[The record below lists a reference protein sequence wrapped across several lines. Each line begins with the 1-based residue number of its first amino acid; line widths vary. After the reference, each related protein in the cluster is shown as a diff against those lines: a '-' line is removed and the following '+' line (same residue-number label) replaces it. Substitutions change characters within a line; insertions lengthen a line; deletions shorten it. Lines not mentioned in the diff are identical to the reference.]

1 MKIPIEVQQ
10 CIYIHIISLKNIS
23 LGWKKSI
30 IEGSILISHIT
41 EYRLCLSTTK
51 IAFFNQRSMYRP
63 DGLLRAE

>member
-41 EYRLCLSTTK
+41 EYRLYLSTTK
-51 IAFFNQRSMYRP
+51 IAFF
-63 DGLLRAE
+63 